1 MQKHFIPLVIVAL
14 LVSVLP
20 DVTHAQSA
28 KEAFGTLEKLEAS
41 CQVKGMSYQDYRS
54 GLGDARFEVNLYLKS
69 PQAAENNEITDSIR
83 KVMSHYD
90 FANKVWFADIRMKA
104 MRSYLGPKGEP
115 GQEALGRYPMASKNY
130 KEGGALSG
138 PRENVILVEYLLP
151 IIWNEAS
158 EELKATE
165 ARLLEMAAGL

>member
-28 KEAFGTLEKLEAS
+28 KEAFRALEKLEAR
-41 CQVKGMSYQDYRS
+41 CHKGMLYQNYRS
-54 GLGDARFEVNLYLKS
+54 GLGDARFEVNRFLES

-90 FANKVWFADIRMKA
+90 FANDVWFADIRMKA

-158 EELKATE
+158 EELKGTE

>member
-14 LVSVLP
+14 LVSVLA

-28 KEAFGTLEKLEAS
+28 KEAFGTLKELGAR

-54 GLGDARFEVNLYLKS
+54 GLADARSEVNLYLKS
-69 PQAAENNEITDSIR
+69 PQAAENNGITDSIR
-83 KVMSHYD
+83 KVMSHYE
-90 FANKVWFADIRMKA
+90 FANDVWFADIRMKA
-104 MRSYLGPKGEP
+104 MRSYLGSKGEP
-115 GQEALGRYPMASKNY
+115 GQEALRRYPMANKNY
-130 KEGGALSG
+130 REGGALSG
-138 PRENVILVEYLLP
+138 PDGVVLVEYLLP

-158 EELKATE
+158 EELKASE

>member
-1 MQKHFIPLVIVAL
+1 MRKHFIPLVIVAL
-14 LVSVLP
+14 LVSLLP
-20 DVTHAQSA
+20 DVTYAQSA
-28 KEAFGTLEKLEAS
+28 KEAFRALEKLEAR
-41 CQVKGMSYQDYRS
+41 CHKGILYQNYRS
-54 GLGDARFEVNLYLKS
+54 GLGDARSEVNLYLKS
-69 PQAAENNEITDSIR
+69 PQAAENNGITNSIR

-90 FANKVWFADIRMKA
+90 FANEVWFADIRMKA
-104 MRSYLGPKGEP
+104 TRSYLGSKGEP
-115 GQEALGRYPMASKNY
+115 GQEALRRYPIANKNY

-138 PRENVILVEYLLP
+138 PRENVILVECLLP